1 MKDDT
6 LRGNRAKKCEHV
18 DGGCGLGCLELFFG
32 WEIEAQ
38 RVNSKARRKFKKP
51 DREA

>member
-1 MKDDT
+1 MWM
-6 LRGNRAKKCEHV
+6 
-18 DGGCGLGCLELFFG
+18 GGVGFLGCLELFFG

-38 RVNSKARRKFKKP
+38 KVNSKARRKFKKP